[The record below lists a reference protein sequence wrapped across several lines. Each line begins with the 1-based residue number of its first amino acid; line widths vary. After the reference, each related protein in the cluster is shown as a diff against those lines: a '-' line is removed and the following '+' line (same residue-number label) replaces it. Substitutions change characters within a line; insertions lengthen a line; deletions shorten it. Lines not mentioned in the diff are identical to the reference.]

1 VVFGWRTDNRTGVAG
16 SQSGESQEWSPN
28 LASAC
33 VLGSCALLFVV
44 RIIRGMKHSQF
55 ASRGT

>member
-1 VVFGWRTDNRTGVAG
+1 VAG
-16 SQSGESQEWSPN
+16 SQSKETREWSPN

-44 RIIRGMKHSQF
+44 RIIGGMKHSQF
-55 ASRGT
+55 ES

>member
-16 SQSGESQEWSPN
+16 SQSEESREWSAN

-33 VLGSCALLFVV
+33 VLGSCALSFVV
-44 RIIRGMKHSQF
+44 RISG
-55 ASRGT
+55 G